1 MAIYSNTPRY
11 LWILCSQIFMI
22 MLAPLMD
29 EGLIPYLLFALSLFF
44 VFGSVIA
51 RIRKKRF
58 PKILAVI
65 AGIIALLSS
74 FVLIIPGLSPE
85 IVKIGSSI
93 CTLSYAAFTFI
104 AILSIA
110 KSVFV
115 NDEVTVD
122 MILGSIC
129 TYLLIGMCFA
139 FIYAGINFDGDMG
152 FKVDRFYNY
161 LYFSLTT
168 LTTTGFGDIV
178 PTSAFTKMLSA
189 MEGVI
194 GSMYIAVV
202 VARLVGLHIVS
213 KRTH

>member
-1 MAIYSNTPRY
+1 
-11 LWILCSQIFMI
+11 
-22 MLAPLMD
+22 
-29 EGLIPYLLFALSLFF
+29 
-44 VFGSVIA
+44 
-51 RIRKKRF
+51 
-58 PKILAVI
+58 
-65 AGIIALLSS
+65 
-74 FVLIIPGLSPE
+74 
-85 IVKIGSSI
+85 
-93 CTLSYAAFTFI
+93 
-104 AILSIA
+104 
-110 KSVFV
+110 
-115 NDEVTVD
+115 
-122 MILGSIC
+122 
-129 TYLLIGMCFA
+129 
-139 FIYAGINFDGDMG
+139 FDGDMG